1 MSEDS
6 IYYSKE
12 FPDDSAE
19 LVSLKKG
26 TRFYLYKYSDYY
38 FLDDEELTS
47 RDYYLVND
55 DGYMINANI
64 YYDNSGNVD
73 SDCMFVLGNEVE
85 DEDLYLKDFKPE

>member
-1 MSEDS
+1 
-6 IYYSKE
+6 
-12 FPDDSAE
+12 
-19 LVSLKKG
+19 

-73 SDCMFVLGNEVE
+73 PDCKLVLSNEEE
-85 DEDLYLKDFKPE
+85 DKDLYLKDFKPE